1 MQLVAGGEPTGRGE
15 GHARYAG
22 PDAVQSSHAVQRL
35 SAIDWLD
42 DQADAL
48 LLLQLKSV
56 DGLQHA
62 LGKDRFGDLHH
73 GIRRLSEATRLPLIL
88 PHWVALATIPA
99 PPRACCY
106 RWPTLVP

>member
-22 PDAVQSSHAVQRL
+22 PEAVQSSDAVQRL

-73 GIRRLSEATRLPLIL
+73 GIRRLSKT
-88 PHWVALATIPA
+88 
-99 PPRACCY
+99 
-106 RWPTLVP
+106 